1 MKFEI
6 RILFLTMLLAGMI
19 QVPAV
24 NAQKENNYSV
34 TSEEAFEHVNAFI
47 ISYPSIA
54 YENWN
59 GASVDLE
66 PLELYDIN
74 GQKLLYEFSV
84 YENNEVIGKIDVAA
98 NKTLGRPIQMIKIDP
113 GPFNST
119 EAVEKSMEVANNKY
133 PDGEIKST
141 KMVAYHYDQDRGAM
155 TVIKDST
162 GNEHRIFVDA
172 YTLDVVEDK
181 PATETEPGVWSGVSS
196 IYEQRLEYGIDEN
209 LKEWQKSDE
218 FTRSVEKEAANKG
231 ICISVPVTPDD
242 YRNSEINN
250 VDYDYYNYFFGLNS
264 YGNTV
269 IARYGEPPVLK
280 TDDQKESWNS
290 TLEELGNNIKDT
302 FASEYIY
309 PHGEVV
315 TCGANEKGYF
325 IILFKYGNVNKL
337 LMNNI
342 YYRIDNAANI
352 GIRGIPVEFGYGT
365 YREQIELGQEGRYY
379 EFGESTR
386 NLSES
391 DIHAIEKYVKRKPTN
406 IEGNIVV
413 YGKIPLLKDS
423 KEIDSW
429 QDKLLLIK
437 SNSEKEILPYEER
450 GQVITYKVE
459 LTRLGVGVNET
470 LPIEEKTTIVKKIY
484 RIIDEEARIQNITGV
499 PVVFYQEE
507 FVNLTTTKDTGTI
520 EDITNLSASEDENTL
535 KSNNSIKSESDNDSS
550 LYGGKLNEIS
560 STPGFGFLGS
570 LTCLYGG
577 WKLRRRI

>member
-1 MKFEI
+1 
-6 RILFLTMLLAGMI
+6 
-19 QVPAV
+19 
-24 NAQKENNYSV
+24 
-34 TSEEAFEHVNAFI
+34 
-47 ISYPSIA
+47 
-54 YENWN
+54 
-59 GASVDLE
+59 
-66 PLELYDIN
+66 
-74 GQKLLYEFSV
+74 
-84 YENNEVIGKIDVAA
+84 
-98 NKTLGRPIQMIKIDP
+98 
-113 GPFNST
+113 
-119 EAVEKSMEVANNKY
+119 
-133 PDGEIKST
+133 
-141 KMVAYHYDQDRGAM
+141 
-155 TVIKDST
+155 
-162 GNEHRIFVDA
+162 
-172 YTLDVVEDK
+172 
-181 PATETEPGVWSGVSS
+181 
-196 IYEQRLEYGIDEN
+196 
-209 LKEWQKSDE
+209 
-218 FTRSVEKEAANKG
+218 
-231 ICISVPVTPDD
+231 
-242 YRNSEINN
+242 
-250 VDYDYYNYFFGLNS
+250 
-264 YGNTV
+264 
-269 IARYGEPPVLK
+269 
-280 TDDQKESWNS
+280 
-290 TLEELGNNIKDT
+290 
-302 FASEYIY
+302 
-309 PHGEVV
+309 
-315 TCGANEKGYF
+315 
-325 IILFKYGNVNKL
+325 
-337 LMNNI
+337 MNNI

-406 IEGNIVV
+406 IEGNIVA